1 MTEETINNNNTNNTD
16 GETIKKLKQQLLFE
30 KEKNNMLQKQAQK
43 INKNIKPFFK
53 WTNSCNKESPKGFD
67 NEIDQYMLYLEFYE
81 YKEFLQD
88 YLNPEKAEKKLKLY
102 TDVVNKDKFYDFM
115 TKPIY
120 IPNLFKYQ
128 DIVGELLLPI
138 YENWLEEQN
147 KNLTTKEGKKFNIP
161 FVIIMGYSDGVGIN
175 YFCGED
181 DYLYGCDVHDLVE
194 KKYQELLPKRQLQ
207 KDLIQYVKRQEFGTK
222 ENGKI
227 KYEPSLIKSRFQSQ
241 ILEFETI
248 VDKLKEIGKE
258 KEDEDEYI
266 KSFLIWA
273 YSGKDELIKNLF
285 VKSFFKEMDKG
296 KEEIQEYKKIIKTI
310 DPKTTIID
318 WHHCLTQ
325 LYFDEESKDFEI
337 IITDE
342 KSNENNP
349 TTIKVHKWVLV
360 SRSGMFRNF
369 FQSIEHNTTNQV
381 TDYSKRSL
389 SFWKIFIKYLYTSN
403 IELEDKLDEK
413 VINEFKEASDYFQL
427 NDESNLLWHQLQKQI
442 N

>member
-1 MTEETINNNNTNNTD
+1 MTEETINNNNTNSID

-30 KEKNNMLQKQAQK
+30 KEKNNILGK
-43 INKNIKPFFK
+43 IVK
-53 WTNSCNKESPKGFD
+53 
-67 NEIDQYMLYLEFYE
+67 
-81 YKEFLQD
+81 
-88 YLNPEKAEKKLKLY
+88 EKKLMEKNY
-102 TDVVNKDKFYDFM
+102 Y
-115 TKPIY
+115 
-120 IPNLFKYQ
+120 NLFKKIHNDVTEETDTDCHAQMVFKSFKFLQFQEINLEDQNNRELYQ
-128 DIVGELLLPI
+128 NSIGKEKCLEITNDNDNTFFHPVLFSTEDVITDLLLPL

-147 KNLTTKEGKKFNIP
+147 KNLTTKEGKKFVVPFEIQAGYPNEVDEESKKTFYGYNI
-161 FVIIMGYSDGVGIN
+161 
-175 YFCGED
+175 
-181 DYLYGCDVHDLVE
+181 HDLVE

-258 KEDEDEYI
+258 KEEQDEYI

-273 YSGKDELIKNLF
+273 YSGKDHIADNKPLKKYL
-285 VKSFFKEMDKG
+285 KDQQKEQG
-296 KEEIQEYKKIIKTI
+296 KEEIKEFQKIIKTI

-369 FQSIEHNTTNQV
+369 FQSTENKTTNQV

-427 NDESNLLWHQLQKQI
+427 NDESNLLWRLLQNKI